1 MIRGRQGGESP
12 EIRLDL
18 DVAHRACRAIHPR
31 RGGLR
36 TRSERK
42 LRRRRARR
50 ASVLPASWG
59 VRRRRGGS
67 RTELRRTSVPC
78 IVGGGMSEPRRQ
90 MRRCRSRH
98 FDCIEAEYDGERE
111 GKPHRACRVF
121 VSSASSRSTP
131 EKRREATPSSS
142 CAVVSP
148 APSGSMRI
156 DTDVEGDCNC
166 LPYCFF
172 VRDALL
178 LRGGSI
184 LLVDIDRSNRRWPSI
199 SGELH
204 RPVLPVPRI
213 HGMFLLHSTTISSS
227 CTPPRQHP
235 TRGSTCTQ
243 ASIGF

>member
-1 MIRGRQGGESP
+1 VIRGRQGGESP

-67 RTELRRTSVPC
+67 RTELRHTSVPC

-90 MRRCRSRH
+90 MRRRRSHH

-142 CAVVSP
+142 CTIISP
-148 APSGSMRI
+148 TPSGSMRI
-156 DTDVEGDCNC
+156 DTEVEGGCNC
-166 LPYCFF
+166 LPCWFF
-172 VRDALL
+172 VRDTLL
-178 LRGGSI
+178 LRGD
-184 LLVDIDRSNRRWPSI
+184 L
-199 SGELH
+199 
-204 RPVLPVPRI
+204 
-213 HGMFLLHSTTISSS
+213 SSS
-227 CTPPRQHP
+227 LTSTAATVAGLQFQVSYIAPSCLSLESMACSSCIAPRYLPPAHHHDSTLLGEAPAHKHP
-235 TRGSTCTQ
+235 
-243 ASIGF
+243 